1 MDISRVSTSAMIDGT
16 AFHNLCHMSCNI
28 PHVLQADTQLPAQ
41 STEVF
46 STRDYYLEI
55 RGGPCAS
62 NQS

>member
-1 MDISRVSTSAMIDGT
+1 
-16 AFHNLCHMSCNI
+16 
-28 PHVLQADTQLPAQ
+28 LQADTQLPAQ